1 MIPVTPIVGRTIL
14 LDADA
19 IAAIESNPETIIV
32 LTDRRRMLVIDHA
45 ETLVSRIGRARAARL
60 AKAQDLRP
68 RRDADVLSF
77 PERAVGA

>member
-19 IAAIESNPETIIV
+19 IAAIESNPETVIV
-32 LTDRRRMLVIDHA
+32 LTDRRRMVVADAAEALVN
-45 ETLVSRIGRARAARL
+45 RIGKARASRL

-68 RRDADVLSF
+68 RRGADVIAF
-77 PERAVGA
+77 PGAQAS